1 MTNNNN
7 YDKITNPPHTK
18 QRKLNLYH
26 RKYHQTKLKAALILI
41 LYKNRNISI
50 LISWK
55 SHKICIILYE
65 KCFSFFFFRVKVFFL
80 TETQMRRNFAT
91 LIIIL
96 IFMALLY
103 DYREEYNGNI
113 ENMNYP
119 VYMQYLGGEEKRS
132 SYTLL
137 FNEIT
142 F

>member
-1 MTNNNN
+1 
-7 YDKITNPPHTK
+7 
-18 QRKLNLYH
+18 
-26 RKYHQTKLKAALILI
+26 
-41 LYKNRNISI
+41 
-50 LISWK
+50 
-55 SHKICIILYE
+55 
-65 KCFSFFFFRVKVFFL
+65 
-80 TETQMRRNFAT
+80 
-91 LIIIL
+91 
-96 IFMALLY
+96 MALLY

>member
-1 MTNNNN
+1 MF
-7 YDKITNPPHTK
+7 
-18 QRKLNLYH
+18 Q
-26 RKYHQTKLKAALILI
+26 
-41 LYKNRNISI
+41 
-50 LISWK
+50 
-55 SHKICIILYE
+55 
-65 KCFSFFFFRVKVFFL
+65 FFFFGEMFFFL

-113 ENMNYP
+113 ENMNHP